1 MSSPGTS
8 PAHSGPSRLDPVV
21 RHLYV
26 HVPFCPTICPYCDFH
41 VLTRRAGLVERYLAR
56 LDEEAAQL
64 AQTYAV
70 DLDTVYLGGGTPS
83 FLRDDELQAL
93 VSSVQTRL
101 GWGRREN
108 TLEVNPGTVS
118 PARAAHWQTLGFD
131 RASVGVQ
138 SLHDPTLTF
147 LGRQH
152 TAAQAA
158 DAVRTLVARGL
169 RVSGD
174 LITAVPGQPLDDDI
188 HGLLALGVGHVSAYT
203 LTIEPGTEF
212 ARRGVTVHEDDER
225 RGFERTEAL
234 LTAAGFTRYEISNYA
249 RPGQESQHNLAYW
262 HGRTYLGLGP
272 GGRGTIR
279 LCRVVMVDGR
289 WLMERARMADGR
301 WPMAKGRTRRR
312 RALHYPRPTPHFPLP
327 TSHFLHP
334 TPLTFRRTNPHLHE
348 WLTGEAG
355 EAEAIFPHDYVTDA
369 LFMGLRLRAGL
380 DLADLSRRSGVD
392 VAGVYAA
399 PIAENVAGGCYN
411 WRATNSAPPH
421 RAGGC
426 STAWSPTFWTPRRA
440 GTDQPEL

>member
-1 MSSPGTS
+1 M
-8 PAHSGPSRLDPVV
+8 V

-118 PARAAHWQTLGFD
+118 PARAAHWQALGFD

-225 RGFERTEAL
+225 RGFERTEEL

-272 GGRGTIR
+272 GGAGHYPHPMQRRAEQDSGNAQAALRGEDGKPGGDGGW
-279 LCRVVMVDGR
+279 LMGDGR
-289 WLMERARMADGR
+289 GADGEGQDKAAQAA
-301 WPMAKGRTRRR
+301 P
-312 RALHYPRPTPHFPLP
+312 LPTPH
-327 TSHFLHP
+327 
-334 TPLTFRRTNPHLHE
+334 TPLTFRRTNPHLHD
-348 WLTGEAG
+348 WLAGAEGEP
-355 EAEAIFPHDYVTDA
+355 EAIFPHDYVTDA

-380 DLADLSRRSGVD
+380 DLAELSRRSGVD

-399 PIAENVAGGCYN
+399 PLAANVARGWLTLDGEHL
-411 WRATNSAPPH
+411 RATPQGWWVLNRVVTDFLDAAPGH
-421 RAGGC
+421 
-426 STAWSPTFWTPRRA
+426 
-440 GTDQPEL
+440 

>member
-272 GGRGTIR
+272 GGAGHYPALPGGDGRWS
-279 LCRVVMVDGR
+279 MVDGKGADGG
-289 WLMERARMADGR
+289 WPMADGEGQDKAAQGA
-301 WPMAKGRTRRR
+301 P
-312 RALHYPRPTPHFPLP
+312 LPTAHTPLPTAHFPLP
-327 TSHFLHP
+327 TPHP
-334 TPLTFRRTNPHLHE
+334 PLTFRRTNPHLHE

-399 PIAENVAGGCYN
+399 PIAENVAGGLLQLEGHQL
-411 WRATNSAPPH
+411 RATPQGWWVLNRVVTDFLDAAP
-421 RAGGC
+421 GGH
-426 STAWSPTFWTPRRA
+426 
-440 GTDQPEL
+440 